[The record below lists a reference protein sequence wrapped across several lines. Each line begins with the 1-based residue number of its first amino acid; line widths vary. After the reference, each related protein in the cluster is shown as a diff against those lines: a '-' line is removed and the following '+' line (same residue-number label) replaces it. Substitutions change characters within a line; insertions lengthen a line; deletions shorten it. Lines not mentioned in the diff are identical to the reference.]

1 MFERAAS
8 AALFF
13 VLEREPFV
21 ENNIKTVAIL
31 QHFLGVI
38 LLFSVTFIGQQ
49 ELASYI
55 GVSH

>member
-13 VLEREPFV
+13 VRQRQPFV
-21 ENNIKTVAIL
+21 EISFKTVAIL
-31 QHFLGVI
+31 QHLLGVI
-38 LLFSVTFIGQQ
+38 LLFNATFIGQQ